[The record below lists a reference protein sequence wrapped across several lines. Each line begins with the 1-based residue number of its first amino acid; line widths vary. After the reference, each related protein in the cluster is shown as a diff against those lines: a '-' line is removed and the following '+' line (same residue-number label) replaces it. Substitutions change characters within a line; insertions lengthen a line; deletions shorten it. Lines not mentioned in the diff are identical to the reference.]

1 MPTNLEISIGFIE
14 SLVGLALVLF
24 AAGTAWGSLKRTVS
38 NIEKT
43 LDRAILPGLEE
54 IRERLTAVERRICRP
69 TQSEPKGSR
78 SGRFARKREKES
90 ISL

>member
-24 AAGTAWGSLKRTVS
+24 AAGTAWGSLKRAVS

-43 LDRAILPGLEE
+43 IDRAILPGLEE
-54 IRERLTAVERRICRP
+54 IRERLTAVERRICHP
-69 TQSEPKGSR
+69 TQGEPKESR
-78 SGRFARKREKES
+78 RERFARKREKQS